1 MRLVDVARAG
11 ELRLLADDLRE
22 DYRLLEQKHVQLLR
36 LLRVVRILITTTGT
50 LDAVQQTVQ
59 QQLALRRY
67 LTLLRNCKMG

>member
-1 MRLVDVARAG
+1 MRLVDVAWAG